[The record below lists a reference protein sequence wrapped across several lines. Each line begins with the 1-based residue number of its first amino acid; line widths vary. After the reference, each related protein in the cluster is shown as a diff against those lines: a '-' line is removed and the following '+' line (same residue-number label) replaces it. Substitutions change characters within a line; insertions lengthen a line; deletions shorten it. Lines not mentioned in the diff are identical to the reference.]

1 MSALSTRLRSLNLE
15 VVSPVL
21 VLLAMIVFFVIVPS
35 SQGHPLQA
43 YSVYSVLQTFGTY
56 GLVALALGLT
66 MIAGE
71 FDLSTLGMFALGG
84 MLAVKL
90 GESSAVLGVVCV
102 IAVGALAGLVQGT
115 LIARLRLNSMAVT
128 LGGYITMIGLTE
140 TLGHD
145 KSVSYA
151 NVNTAIKLDEPIV
164 EILSRHSLIV
174 FAAFLLVAVL
184 MRFTRVGRAIRAVG
198 GDRRT
203 SRTVGVRVNLVLIGV
218 FMLSG
223 MLAGLAGAL
232 NAYSLATAVANPGVA
247 PLVFAATA
255 ALIGGV
261 TVAGGQG
268 TAAGIAA
275 GALAMS
281 LLQAS
286 FGILASPIWVTEIV
300 TGLLLVV
307 AVLLTAPLI
316 GDRIANAR
324 QAVEALR
331 ARRNPEETVE
341 HS

>member
-1 MSALSTRLRSLNLE
+1 MSAALKRLRSLSPE
-15 VVSPVL
+15 VLSPVL
-21 VLLAMIVFFVIVPS
+21 FLLAMIGFFLIVPT
-35 SQGHPLQA
+35 SQGHPIGS
-43 YSVYSVLQTFGTY
+43 YSIYSVLQTFGTY

-90 GESSAVLGVVCV
+90 GESSAALGIVLVVA
-102 IAVGALAGLVQGT
+102 IGALAGLIQGA
-115 LIARLRLNSMAVT
+115 LIAFLRLNSMAVT
-128 LGGYITMIGLTE
+128 LGGYITMIGLTG

-145 KSVSYA
+145 KSVSYL
-151 NVNTAIKLDEPIV
+151 NVDTAIKLDEPIA
-164 EILSRHSLIV
+164 EIFSRHSLIV
-174 FAAFLLVAVL
+174 LAAFVLVALL
-184 MRFTRVGRAIRAVG
+184 MGFTRLGRAVRAVG
-198 GDRRT
+198 GDRKT

-218 FMLSG
+218 FTLSG
-223 MLAGLAGAL
+223 MLAGLAGGL
-232 NAYSLATAVANPGVA
+232 NAYSLATAVTNPGVA

-316 GDRIANAR
+316 RDRIANAR
-324 QAVEALR
+324 QAYESLR
-331 ARRNPEETVE
+331 ARRTAGGID
-341 HS
+341 